1 MKINTIKLNKD
12 KNGKVPYL
20 KTILKE
26 IPTDTVLCKT
36 LTGLGATYGEIKAKR
51 HSIIIEPNVS
61 TIQCKCDDPKHV
73 HDNLIGVIEKVG
85 VDDIKEYIIASEG
98 KFYKFLVTPE
108 SFSTV
113 KAAFKELDMYMYSEC
128 FMLIDESHKLVKDA
142 DYRESIDLPLDDFFQ
157 FKGKALVSAT
167 PVELSDPRFKD
178 FQMLVIEPQFDY
190 HVDIHIQYTN
200 NTLERFK
207 RTIHEFDS
215 GCVCIFFN
223 STDAIHALMNKAGIL
238 EESTIFCAP
247 KSVRKLKYSLN
258 FKNAH
263 SKFDPKLM
271 KKFNFFTSRFNAGM
285 DIELDYKPDLI
296 MMSDMYLVE
305 HTVLDPYSDMIQII
319 GRFRNGLNRITHI
332 TNSFNDYTYR
342 SKEDVLREVNTYEVC
357 YKFTRRELNNA
368 TDNGAQYAFRK
379 LLETSPFNKFLDA
392 NKRKS
397 YCKVDNYVND
407 VMVRNIYL
415 NEDTLFAVYTDEA
428 LMRYFFAFRGSYLY
442 KAGNAEWLQLRN
454 ANKSIISKRKVIVDI
469 LEKVLPYETESDYEF
484 RDGIY
489 EADPLIV
496 EAVDTLGIAEVRKL
510 RYITNN
516 LKLAIYKAKCK
527 SPQVTELMHDYF
539 KVGGRYLLT
548 YIKATIKRIYE
559 ECGIEPP
566 KRVTAQ
572 TLNDYFNYTRTTI
585 NGKEGLK
592 IISELY

>member
-1 MKINTIKLNKD
+1 
-12 KNGKVPYL
+12 
-20 KTILKE
+20 
-26 IPTDTVLCKT
+26 
-36 LTGLGATYGEIKAKR
+36 
-51 HSIIIEPNVS
+51 
-61 TIQCKCDDPKHV
+61 
-73 HDNLIGVIEKVG
+73 
-85 VDDIKEYIIASEG
+85 
-98 KFYKFLVTPE
+98 
-108 SFSTV
+108 
-113 KAAFKELDMYMYSEC
+113 
-128 FMLIDESHKLVKDA
+128 
-142 DYRESIDLPLDDFFQ
+142 
-157 FKGKALVSAT
+157 
-167 PVELSDPRFKD
+167 
-178 FQMLVIEPQFDY
+178 
-190 HVDIHIQYTN
+190 
-200 NTLERFK
+200 
-207 RTIHEFDS
+207 
-215 GCVCIFFN
+215 
-223 STDAIHALMNKAGIL
+223 
-238 EESTIFCAP
+238 
-247 KSVRKLKYSLN
+247 
-258 FKNAH
+258 
-263 SKFDPKLM
+263 M

-415 NEDTLFAVYTDEA
+415 NENTLFAVYTDEA

-484 RDGIY
+484 RNGIY

-527 SPQVTELMHDYF
+527 SPQVTELMHDHF

-548 YIKATIKRIYE
+548 SVKATIKRIYE

-572 TLNDYFNYTRTTI
+572 TLNDYFNCTRTTI

>member
-1 MKINTIKLNKD
+1 MMESLPPIQVSSPD
-12 KNGKVPYL
+12 QYL
-20 KTILKE
+20 TDVLEQISTDIILYKTI
-26 IPTDTVLCKT
+26 
-36 LTGLGATYGEIKAKR
+36 TGLGATYSELKAAR
-51 HSIIIEPNVS
+51 HSIVIEPNVPV
-61 TIQCKCDDPKHV
+61 IKGKCKSPKHKN
-73 HDNLIGVIEKVG
+73 DNLFGIYEGITLENVIK
-85 VDDIKEYIIASEG
+85 YIQSSKG
-98 KFYKFLVTPE
+98 KWLKILTTPE
-108 SFSTV
+108 SFPKV
-113 KAAFKELDMYMYSEC
+113 KDAFLEVGISMYDTC
-128 FMLIDESHKLVKDA
+128 FCLIDEAHKAVKDV
-142 DYRESIDLPLDDFFQ
+142 DYRTNIVLPMDDFFQ

-223 STDAIHALMNKAGIL
+223 STDAIHALMNKTGIL

-484 RDGIY
+484 RNGIY

-527 SPQVTELMHDYF
+527 SPQVTELMHDHF

-548 YIKATIKRIYE
+548 SVKATIKRIYE

-572 TLNDYFNYTRTTI
+572 TLNDYFNCTRTTI